1 MKRHLK
7 FKWMSNYNF
16 ADFCHKKVMKPIVR
30 RLNYSI
36 GFILLSWILFG
47 CVNTKPATYFTTL
60 ESSTITTV
68 TPVPET
74 IIRKNDLLNINVSSL
89 DAQASAIFNAPN
101 LLPINTSGGAGN
113 EILGYLVGND
123 GTIQFP
129 ILGNIKAEGLTK
141 DQLKESIQKKLLDQN
156 LLKGPIVSVRFL
168 NFRVTVL
175 GEVKNPTTIDVP
187 SEKIS
192 LLEAIGLAGDLTIYA
207 RRDNVL
213 VIRESENG
221 NKEIKRINLN
231 SSELLSSP
239 YYYLKSSDIVY
250 VEPNKSKVASSG
262 RGQQWIPAVLSGLS
276 LVAVVV
282 VGIVNHN

>member
-1 MKRHLK
+1 
-7 FKWMSNYNF
+7 
-16 ADFCHKKVMKPIVR
+16 MKPVAHKW
-30 RLNYSI
+30 NYSLV
-36 GFILLSWILFG
+36 FVLLSLFIFS
-47 CVNTKPATYFTTL
+47 CVNTKKATYFTDLAST
-60 ESSTITTV
+60 TITTN

-101 LLPINTSGGAGN
+101 LLPVTSTGGSSN

-129 ILGNIKAEGLTK
+129 ILGNVKAEGLTK

-175 GEVKNPTTIDVP
+175 GEVKNPTAIDVP

-213 VIRESENG
+213 VIRETETG

-231 SSELLSSP
+231 SAELLSSP
-239 YYYLKSSDIVY
+239 YYYLKSNDIVY

-276 LVAVVV
+276 FLAVIV
-282 VGIVNHN
+282 VGVVNHQ